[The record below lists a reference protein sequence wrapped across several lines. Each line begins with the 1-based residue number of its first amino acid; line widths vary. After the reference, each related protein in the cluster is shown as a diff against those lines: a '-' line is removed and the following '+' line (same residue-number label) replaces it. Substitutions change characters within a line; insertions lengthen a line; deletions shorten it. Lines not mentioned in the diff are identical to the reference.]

1 MKQRA
6 KLLKSLLFIWSMLL
20 LSCQTDET
28 QEISGENNSVSP
40 IVSKPFTDF
49 KKLPDLLSEAL
60 PGELLL
66 AARNGNSNADS
77 NYQFEIDSTS
87 VTQITN
93 NGIEY
98 YTMAVTR
105 ETTEEG
111 TFENLVVFNIGNEKK
126 AILIKY

>member
-60 PGELLL
+60 
-66 AARNGNSNADS
+66 
-77 NYQFEIDSTS
+77 
-87 VTQITN
+87 
-93 NGIEY
+93 
-98 YTMAVTR
+98 
-105 ETTEEG
+105 
-111 TFENLVVFNIGNEKK
+111 
-126 AILIKY
+126 